1 LEEVYGDVQHGS
13 WQVELASGQRS
24 KPGAQRIR
32 DGNGCSNNAPA
43 RDRRK
48 YRKPGY
54 DGIVAGRRSLPAE
67 DNHIRKRSRS
77 GGGVETVKVK
87 TIGLDGSDLPLR
99 YDPANPAA
107 NPQGYVKLP
116 NVNSF
121 IEVMDMREAEHS
133 YSANLSV
140 MQATRSMLNKTIDL
154 LK

>member
-1 LEEVYGDVQHGS
+1 MAADLNQALDISATGMDAQTTRLRVIAENIANQDTTGS
-13 WQVELASGQRS
+13 TA
-24 KPGAQRIR
+24 GAE
-32 DGNGCSNNAPA
+32 PY
-43 RDRRK
+43 RRK
-48 YRKPGY
+48 TIAFENAMDRAVG
-54 DGIVAGRRSLPAE
+54 A
-67 DNHIRKRSRS
+67 
-77 GGGVETVKVK
+77 ETVRVK
-87 TIGLDGSDLPLR
+87 NISVDNGDLPVR

-121 IEVMDMREAEHS
+121 VEVMDMREAERS